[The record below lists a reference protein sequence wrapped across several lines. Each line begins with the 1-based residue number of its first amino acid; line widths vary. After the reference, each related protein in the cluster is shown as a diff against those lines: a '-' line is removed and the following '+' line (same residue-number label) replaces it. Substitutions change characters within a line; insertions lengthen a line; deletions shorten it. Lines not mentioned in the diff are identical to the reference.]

1 MGGAMR
7 VLLGSPRGFCA
18 GVDRA
23 VSIVESALE
32 RFGPPIYVRH
42 EIVHN
47 GHVLASLRE
56 RGVIFVDHL
65 DDVPQRAIVIF
76 SAHGVAPAVWRE
88 AEDRQLRVIDATCPL
103 VKKVHLEVTKHARN
117 RRTVLVIGHPEHVE
131 VIGTVGHYEPRPGA
145 RIIVVENDDQARAVT
160 IEDPDNVAY
169 VTQTTLAADSTAG
182 IIGVLKE
189 RFPHIVGPQAD
200 DICYATQNRQRV
212 VAKLADLSD
221 IVIILGARHSSNSVR
236 MLEVALARSTP
247 AYLVDCA
254 REVKREWLTG
264 MTTIGITSGASSP
277 EYLVTDLLATLRAW
291 YPDLREEAI
300 GRPETVQFRMP
311 RELEQTGVKQ
321 ATR

>member
-1 MGGAMR
+1 MK

-23 VSIVESALE
+23 ISIVESALQ
-32 RFGPPIYVRH
+32 RFGPPVYIRH

-56 RGVIFVDHL
+56 RGAIFVDRL
-65 DDVPQRAIVIF
+65 EEVPRQALVIF

-88 AEDRQLRVIDATCPL
+88 ADERQLRIIDATCPL
-103 VKKVHLEVTKHARN
+103 VKKVHLEVVKHARN

-131 VIGTVGHYEPRPGA
+131 VMGTVGHYEPGSDA
-145 RIIVVENDDQARAVT
+145 RIIVVENEDQARAVT
-160 IEDPDNVAY
+160 IDDPENVAY

-189 RFPHIVGPQAD
+189 RFPHIVAPQAD

-221 IVIILGARHSSNSVR
+221 IVVILGARHSSNSVR
-236 MLEVALARSTP
+236 MLEVALARGRR
-247 AYLVDCA
+247 AHLVDCA
-254 REVKREWLTG
+254 GDVKREWLAG
-264 MTTIGITSGASSP
+264 IATIGVTSGASSP
-277 EYLVTDLLATLRAW
+277 EHLVTELLETLRGW
-291 YPDLREEAI
+291 YSDLREETI

-311 RELEQTGVKQ
+311 REFEQMSVEQ
-321 ATR
+321 AIR

>member
-1 MGGAMR
+1 MK

-23 VSIVESALE
+23 INIVEFALE

-56 RGVIFVDHL
+56 RGAIFVDHL
-65 DDVPQRAIVIF
+65 EQVPPRALVIF

-88 AEDRQLRVIDATCPL
+88 ADDRQLRIIDATCPL
-103 VKKVHLEVTKHARN
+103 VKKVHLEVVKHARN
-117 RRTVLVIGHPEHVE
+117 RRTVLVIGHPQHVE
-131 VIGTVGHYEPRPGA
+131 VVGTVGHYEARSDA
-145 RIIVVENDDQARAVT
+145 RIIVVENEDQARSVT
-160 IEDPDNVAY
+160 IEGSENVAY

-182 IIGVLKE
+182 IVGVLKE
-189 RFPHIVGPQAD
+189 RFPHIVGPQAA

-212 VAKLADLSD
+212 VAKLAELSD

-236 MLEVALARSTP
+236 MLEVALARGTP

-254 REVKREWLTG
+254 GEVEREWLAG
-264 MTTIGITSGASSP
+264 IETIGVTSGASSP
-277 EYLVTDLLATLRAW
+277 EYLVTELLETLRTW
-291 YPDLREEAI
+291 YSDLREEAI
-300 GRPETVQFRMP
+300 GQSETIQFRMP
-311 RELEQTGVKQ
+311 RELEQLGVRQ
-321 ATR
+321 AAR